1 MVVDVLADPL
11 DAVFHALADPTRR
24 DIVRRTVA
32 AESSVSGL
40 ARAYPI
46 SFAAVQKHVAVL
58 EQAGLVTKRRHGL
71 EQLVSARGDSLHAAG
86 VAPDQLERWWGPPTY
101 PATVVEH
108 DLTPGGHV
116 TYFMT
121 GPEGERF
128 HGWCRVLEVDPPL
141 SLIHISEP

>member
-58 EQAGLVTKRRHGL
+58 EQAGLVTKRRHGR
-71 EQLVSARGDSLHAAG
+71 EQLVSARGDSLRAAG
-86 VAPDQLERWWGPPTY
+86 VALDQLADVWRQRIDRID
-101 PATVVEH
+101 AI
-108 DLTPGGHV
+108 LTD
-116 TYFMT
+116 
-121 GPEGERF
+121 PEGE
-128 HGWCRVLEVDPPL
+128 PT
-141 SLIHISEP
+141 